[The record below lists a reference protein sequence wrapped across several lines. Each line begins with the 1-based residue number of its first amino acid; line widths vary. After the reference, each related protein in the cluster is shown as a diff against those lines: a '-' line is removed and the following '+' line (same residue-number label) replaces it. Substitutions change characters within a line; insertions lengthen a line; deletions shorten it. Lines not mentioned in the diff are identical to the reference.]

1 MTNIYDSEDSAPVV
15 ERIADVI
22 VARLREANIYN
33 ATVARPDREGTN
45 VSVADGSIVVHQKQ
59 INQNAAL
66 TCHGNPPA
74 IAYDVRFELQ
84 CYVRNQNTE
93 ENAYSSACNKLGSQ
107 VIRAITQPINDPAM
121 WYQMDGLAIN
131 TNNLGA
137 MYPMVNNQGDRTGV
151 IVPVL
156 VTFRV
161 SENNPYEVRG

>member
-1 MTNIYDSEDSAPVV
+1 MTHIYDNENSAPVV

-33 ATVARPDREGTN
+33 ASIARPDREGIN
-45 VSVADGSIVVHQKQ
+45 VSAADGSVIVHQKG
-59 INQNAAL
+59 INQNSAL

-84 CYVRNQNTE
+84 CYVRNQHAE
-93 ENAYSSACNKLGSQ
+93 ENSYSSACNKLGAQ
-107 VIRAITQPINDPAM
+107 VILAITKPINEPTM

-131 TNNLGA
+131 TKNLGA
-137 MYPMVNNQGDRTGV
+137 MYPMVNNNGERTGV
-151 IVPVL
+151 IVPVV